1 MSRCR
6 VKHSK
11 PHCRLRLLNFSPCRC
26 DKLKVDVG
34 DFHLSQDL
42 IVTCR
47 GQFSYA
53 DQVDQHD
60 TTNDYRDCH
69 SIQAQTA
76 RNASQKI
83 HQVTDDREMALDQST
98 TEIRKCLNEETTTGE
113 VCEKLIS
120 KQQSMAPSENVC
132 TTKIDANK
140 ILHFINFYYGDKNSQ
155 KIFFLNYNETASRP
169 VARVVGEIVGYRLYA
184 SLRCQRTQARS
195 CPLSSSRAKA
205 TAAGSGGDGGG
216 CSSGVSAVYGPV
228 YRGKIRRKGGMVVG
242 GGTQPSPETEGVGV
256 EGESARGREAEG
268 RVGRRN
274 AG

>member
-26 DKLKVDVG
+26 DKLKFNCSVSG
-34 DFHLSQDL
+34 GSS
-42 IVTCR
+42 R
-47 GQFSYA
+47 YA

-60 TTNDYRDCH
+60 TTNDCQDYR

-83 HQVTDDREMALDQST
+83 HQVTDDREMTLDQST
-98 TEIRKCLNEETTTGE
+98 AEIRKCLNGETTRRRRG
-113 VCEKLIS
+113 KF
-120 KQQSMAPSENVC
+120 A
-132 TTKIDANK
+132 A
-140 ILHFINFYYGDKNSQ
+140 
-155 KIFFLNYNETASRP
+155 ASRP

-205 TAAGSGGDGGG
+205 TAAGGSGDGGG
-216 CSSGVSAVYGPV
+216 CSSSVSAVYGPV
-228 YRGKIRRKGGMVVG
+228 YRGKIRRKGEMVVG
-242 GGTQPSPETEGVGV
+242 GGTQPSSETEGDQ
-256 EGESARGREAEG
+256 R
-268 RVGRRN
+268 
-274 AG
+274 